1 LLRQPFRPSLP
12 TPFVL
17 FVYFPS
23 QTFSQSPLIPPFF
36 LSLLIFVQTSYIRLP
51 LSPVSFPFYWYSP
64 TLWLFSNYHLYFLIF
79 FFSFTFIF
87 LIAYYLL
94 FLFFYFSISFLF
106 FPVFF
111 IFILLS
117 VSFHSS
123 FFRLLHSFF
132 LFPVLLVLFPFT
144 FLFLFLLV
152 FSFYLHPSWL
162 FLFPLAFIF
171 SLYVLSNSET
181 AVVLVCIPRVPLRT
195 RWFRNCS
202 LIVSAWGTLGASS

>member
-1 LLRQPFRPSLP
+1 MLRQPSRPSLP

-23 QTFSQSPLIPPFF
+23 QTFSQSPLIPPFLF
-36 LSLLIFVQTSYIRLP
+36 VFAYIRPDLLYSSTSFSCLFSLLLIFSNSLIVFQ
-51 LSPVSFPFYWYSP
+51 LS
-64 TLWLFSNYHLYFLIF
+64 LIFSHF

-162 FLFPLAFIF
+162 FLFPLIFIF